1 MSEYGVAS
9 NTSNVPHEMGFD
21 GKKKQRG
28 NIFLTHTEAKSF
40 RYSRY
45 LLYFF
50 TAQENPTT
58 T

>member
-21 GKKKQRG
+21 GKKKRG